1 MKSRSAVIYQV
12 LMTLKVLV
20 NHLSAVKEFEDFGT
34 DVCRSANGWSVAE
47 DFCRFFDRL
56 NHFSLP

>member
-20 NHLSAVKEFEDFGT
+20 DHFAAFEEFEDFWT
-34 DVCRSANGWSVAE
+34 NVSRSANGRSVAK
-47 DFCRFFDRL
+47 DFRRFFDRL
-56 NHFSLP
+56 NFLSLL